1 MSNRMAPFS
10 QIAETQ
16 IPGGRCRNQ
25 HRHPSPL
32 RVGHRV
38 VQPLPRPLAQPR
50 IVQGDESEPRA
61 SAQLRRN
68 DAVQLERARPSG
80 AFVEE
85 RRAGGN
91 ERSADMAQRE
101 KPPVGPQNRPT
112 PDESITEPSSC
123 LCDQGEH
130 SYRERLLPHR
140 SDRCKLPA
148 FF

>member
-68 DAVQLERARPSG
+68 DAVQLERAQPDS
-80 AFVEE
+80 AFLEE

-91 ERSADMAQRE
+91 ERAADMAQRE
-101 KPPVGPQNRPT
+101 KPPRWPAK
-112 PDESITEPSSC
+112 S
-123 LCDQGEH
+123 
-130 SYRERLLPHR
+130 PHTR
-140 SDRCKLPA
+140 RINH
-148 FF
+148 